1 MVIGIVRQ
9 ALQYKK
15 KCRTESPLIS
25 EGEYCCACGEA
36 LRMLGEDALLEQVK
50 PMATVK
56 EVKALVLP
64 VFEKALEQAPENPEE
79 KRLLHLLIHSR
90 VVGEITDEI
99 RVLFDS

>member
-1 MVIGIVRQ
+1 
-9 ALQYKK
+9 
-15 KCRTESPLIS
+15 
-25 EGEYCCACGEA
+25 
-36 LRMLGEDALLEQVK
+36 
-50 PMATVK
+50 MATVK

-99 RVLFDS
+99 RVLFEP

>member
-1 MVIGIVRQ
+1 MVIDIIRQ
-9 ALQYKK
+9 AVQYKK
-15 KCRTESPLIS
+15 KCGTESPLIS

-36 LRMLGEDALLEQVK
+36 LHMLSEDALLEQVK

-64 VFEKALEQAPENPEE
+64 VFEKALQEAPENPEE

-90 VVGEITDEI
+90 VRGKITDEI

>member
-1 MVIGIVRQ
+1 
-9 ALQYKK
+9 
-15 KCRTESPLIS
+15 
-25 EGEYCCACGEA
+25 
-36 LRMLGEDALLEQVK
+36 
-50 PMATVK
+50 MATVK

-64 VFEKALEQAPENPEE
+64 VFQKALEQAPENPEE

>member
-1 MVIGIVRQ
+1 MVIDIIRQ
-9 ALQYKK
+9 AVQYKK
-15 KCRTESPLIS
+15 KCGTDSPLIS
-25 EGEYCCACGEA
+25 AVEYGYACGDA
-36 LRMLGEDALLEQVK
+36 LRIVGYDALLEQVK